1 MRCFSVEPMYAVIR
15 TGGKQLRVSANDR
28 IVVERLAGDP
38 GEVIAFDDVLMLGES
53 GAVPM
58 LGAAIPGTAR
68 VFARVVAQ
76 QRGPKLLIFKKKRRK
91 NHRRIRGHRQ
101 EQTILQVTGISA
113 SGEAPAASAEPVAEA
128 TPAPI
133 PATDAGALDAATEE

>member
-1 MRCFSVEPMYAVIR
+1 MYAVIR

-38 GEVIAFDDVLMLGES
+38 GEVIAFDDILMLGEP

-58 LGAAIPGTAR
+58 LGTGVPGMAR

-101 EQTILQVTGISA
+101 EQTILQVTGVSA
-113 SGEAPAASAEPVAEA
+113 TGEAPAVAAEPTPEA
-128 TPAPI
+128 TPAPA
-133 PATDAGALDAATEE
+133 PVPVADASALDEATEE